1 MKPIVYAAL
10 ATLLPVMAEASPL
23 IDTEVTALQAEGY
36 DRIEVKTGRTQTKIE
51 AIRGAEKL
59 EVVYDSTTGA
69 VLKRE
74 IESAEYDDDI
84 SVGVKYRSRDRD
96 FVGRDKR
103 DDD

>member
-10 ATLLPVMAEASPL
+10 VALLPVMAEASPL
-23 IDTEVTALQAEGY
+23 IDTKVTALQAEGY

-59 EVVYDSTTGA
+59 EVVYD
-69 VLKRE
+69 
-74 IESAEYDDDI
+74 I